1 MEFNWFKK
9 WEARVLGCYVNGAG
23 SRFQPN
29 HLFQNFNFHK
39 DDIGVTS
46 LYRVLNYRAINK
58 WVGFQNLKF
67 GWWEMFFGT

>member
-29 HLFQNFNFHK
+29 HLFQNFNFHNVK
-39 DDIGVTS
+39 
-46 LYRVLNYRAINK
+46 Y
-58 WVGFQNLKF
+58 LKS
-67 GWWEMFFGT
+67 WWIFIMDF